1 MPDSWTVVST
11 AAGAKDLVAWIADTT
26 ASRPWVVVTTPR
38 GDLTPRFDMKSL
50 VDQLEGVAALALVTT
65 VEATRAMTDVLR
77 EREDV
82 FAGAARV
89 YPAGYTPENAL
100 KPTPHRVVH
109 PNQDPDRATQ
119 RLISDAL
126 GIAQDAGVFDEA
138 RPQRRE
144 AKAIV
149 KAFIGNDRAFVDIE
163 GGGELATLA
172 GELTCQGVPLPWL
185 FSPGQRLKGSYDAS
199 STRFLVDKDLW
210 DSGEYFRGFPEGGV
224 TLGLVTKVDRQRGS
238 LQIHPGHSFT
248 FSRAELS
255 PNPKDRVDLLLAEGE
270 VLPVRVYRNPQG
282 QLAVRM
288 DDIDDDEQ
296 IIPPV
301 DFGAGPWLLE
311 DRELVDIGMA
321 DPAPAEV
328 IEVAPAPV
336 ITAVDEPSSPKPGPG
351 MMRAIAP
358 SAPLPDEVPATT
370 VAASPRSALRGLD
383 NQLHTI
389 RAERDLLQRRL
400 KALGADKA
408 EELFH
413 SLHNERDY
421 FAVELARAQA
431 ELRAAR
437 TDLSDFRK
445 RLRGE
450 RSSGSATSGPWDRES
465 RFSAR
470 DDWVREEV
478 RRTWI
483 SLYTPQERQR
493 YPLEDDFLLMGER
506 FGESLNELKDSQLRR
521 LFKLILHISSGRN
534 AAEALV
540 EAHPLRT
547 SEQRDAA
554 PHTRADGAVCMRAYV
569 EEGVP
574 QSRRLHYWK
583 VKDGLVEL
591 SRVVLHDDMAP

>member
-1 MPDSWTVVST
+1 MTEKWWLVESPSE
-11 AAGAKDLVAWIADTT
+11 AKDLVGRIADPTEVN
-26 ASRPWVVVTTPR
+26 PWVVVTTPNGAR
-38 GDLTPRFDMKSL
+38 LPRFDMAEL
-50 VDQLEGVAALALVTT
+50 ADQLEGVAMLALVTNA
-65 VEATRAMTDVLR
+65 VASREMNSLLR
-77 EREDV
+77 ENEDV
-82 FAGAARV
+82 FSGAARV

-210 DSGEYFRGFPEGGV
+210 DSGEYFRGFPKGGV

-288 DDIDDDEQ
+288 DDIDDDEP

-311 DRELVDIGMA
+311 DRELVDIG
-321 DPAPAEV
+321 
-328 IEVAPAPV
+328 IEP
-336 ITAVDEPSSPKPGPG
+336 
-351 MMRAIAP
+351 
-358 SAPLPDEVPATT
+358 
-370 VAASPRSALRGLD
+370 
-383 NQLHTI
+383 
-389 RAERDLLQRRL
+389 
-400 KALGADKA
+400 
-408 EELFH
+408 
-413 SLHNERDY
+413 
-421 FAVELARAQA
+421 
-431 ELRAAR
+431 
-437 TDLSDFRK
+437 
-445 RLRGE
+445 
-450 RSSGSATSGPWDRES
+450 PWVLWR
-465 RFSAR
+465 
-470 DDWVREEV
+470 
-478 RRTWI
+478 
-483 SLYTPQERQR
+483 
-493 YPLEDDFLLMGER
+493 
-506 FGESLNELKDSQLRR
+506 
-521 LFKLILHISSGRN
+521 
-534 AAEALV
+534 
-540 EAHPLRT
+540 
-547 SEQRDAA
+547 
-554 PHTRADGAVCMRAYV
+554 
-569 EEGVP
+569 P
-574 QSRRLHYWK
+574 QSC
-583 VKDGLVEL
+583 VFCQ
-591 SRVVLHDDMAP
+591 

>member
-1 MPDSWTVVST
+1 MADSWTVVST
-11 AAGAKDLVAWIADTT
+11 ATGAKDLVAWIADTT

-50 VDQLEGVAALALVTT
+50 VDQLEGVAALALLTT

-126 GIAQDAGVFDEA
+126 ALAQDAGVFDEA
-138 RPQRRE
+138 RPQRRG
-144 AKAIV
+144 ATALL
-149 KAFIGNDRAFVDIE
+149 KAFIGTDRAFVEVE

-185 FSPGQRLKGSYDAS
+185 FSPGQRLSGSYDAS
-199 STRFLVDKDLW
+199 SARFLVDSGLW
-210 DSGEYFRGFPEGGV
+210 DSREYFRGFPAGGV

-238 LQIHPGHSFT
+238 LQTHPGHSFT

-255 PNPKDRVDLLLAEGE
+255 QNPKDRVDLLLAEGE
-270 VLPVRVYRNPQG
+270 VVPVRVYRNAQG
-282 QLAVRM
+282 QLGVRM
-288 DDIDDDEQ
+288 DDIDDDEP

-311 DRELVDIGMA
+311 DRELVDIGIEE
-321 DPAPAEV
+321 PAPLEV

-336 ITAVDEPSSPKPGPG
+336 IATAQEPSRPTPGPG
-351 MMRAIAP
+351 MMLAVAP
-358 SAPLPDEVPATT
+358 EASMPDQVQTPA
-370 VAASPRSALRGLD
+370 VEASPRSALRGLD

-389 RAERDLLQRRL
+389 RAERDRLQQRL

-421 FAVELARAQA
+421 FEVELARAQA
-431 ELRAAR
+431 ELRVAR
-437 TDLSDFRK
+437 ADLSDFRK
-445 RLRGE
+445 RLRGG
-450 RSSGSATSGPWDRES
+450 RAGASQASGPWDRES
-465 RFSAR
+465 RFSSR
-470 DDWVREEV
+470 EDWVREEV

-493 YPLEDDFLLMGER
+493 YPLGDDSWHMGEG

-547 SEQRDAA
+547 SDQRDA
-554 PHTRADGAVCMRAYV
+554 PPQTRADGAVCMRAYV

-583 VKDGLVEL
+583 IKDGLVEL